1 MIHRVNYL
9 YILIRYF
16 VVKRWPHLVTGS
28 VLLQW
33 TMNII
38 WILLLTYS
46 TCFEKLELHRAI
58 LTSILALY
66 GLTLLFMNSNFLLTQ
81 YIMSSSCV
89 LLVWLCKGMLNQGSG
104 SRNVHNSME
113 VGFAVSVVVIMSVAN
128 YIYFR
133 RTVQLF
139 IA

>member
-33 TMNII
+33 TMNIV